1 MEPRRK
7 RRITVG
13 LILLLLWVPIVLVAQ
28 HSVEEIHYLKTF
40 LPSKMTPAEAK
51 DAAVIELIKVTV
63 IVLPLVIAMVFVW
76 KMARED

>member
-7 RRITVG
+7 RRIIAG

-40 LPSKMTPAEAK
+40 LPSQMTPSEAK
-51 DAAVIELIKVTV
+51 EAAIIELIKVAIIGV
-63 IVLPLVIAMVFVW
+63 PILIAMVFIW
-76 KMARED
+76 KMAQED